1 LSPTI
6 SNAEDTGQLHLKN
19 ISKIDIII
27 KYNYY
32 YQNNS
37 NFTIFTIKSKVIIN
51 NMNKKVLLTGIS
63 GYIGNHCAV
72 ALLSHGYSVRGSVRS
87 LSKSN
92 QVIEAI
98 KKEIDPKD
106 NLEFCEL
113 DLLKDDGWDDAM
125 KGCDFVMHVA
135 SPFINIEPKD
145 ENEYIRPAVDGTMR
159 ALNAAKSAGIKRVV
173 LTSSM
178 VSMLENADKSIN
190 VDSESWTNVKAKN
203 VSAYA
208 KSKTLAERAAWDFIN
223 AQTDTTPMELSVVN
237 PGPVFGPTLTGD
249 LSGASMGMFK
259 QMILGKMPMVP
270 QAAINMSDVRDI
282 AKIHALALENEKAN
296 GKRFIVTT
304 EEPFAF
310 QEVAKIL
317 KSNGYDKVS
326 TRLAPNFL
334 LNFIGNFD
342 REAKSMRSF
351 IGKTYNGDVSVTM
364 KTFDWNPIP
373 FKKTVLDTA
382 ISIESYLN

>member
-1 LSPTI
+1 
-6 SNAEDTGQLHLKN
+6 
-19 ISKIDIII
+19 
-27 KYNYY
+27 
-32 YQNNS
+32 
-37 NFTIFTIKSKVIIN
+37 
-51 NMNKKVLLTGIS
+51 MNKKVLLTGIS

-72 ALLSHGYSVRGSVRS
+72 ELLKNGYSVRGSLRS
-87 LSKSN
+87 LSKS
-92 QVIEAI
+92 QKVIDAI

-125 KGCDFVMHVA
+125 KGCEFVMHVA

-223 AQTDTTPMELSVVN
+223 AQTDATPMELSVVN

-259 QMILGKMPMVP
+259 QMMSGKMPMVP

-304 EEPFAF
+304 KEPFAF

-351 IGKTYNGDVSVTM
+351 IGKTYNGDVSLTM

-382 ISIESYLN
+382 KSIESYLNKVD

>member
-1 LSPTI
+1 
-6 SNAEDTGQLHLKN
+6 
-19 ISKIDIII
+19 
-27 KYNYY
+27 
-32 YQNNS
+32 
-37 NFTIFTIKSKVIIN
+37 
-51 NMNKKVLLTGIS
+51 MNKKVLLTGIS

-72 ALLSHGYSVRGSVRS
+72 ELLKNGYSVRGSLRN
-87 LSKSN
+87 LSKS
-92 QVIEAI
+92 QKVINAI
-98 KKEIDPKD
+98 KKEVDPKD

-113 DLLKDDGWDDAM
+113 DLLSDDGWDDAM
-125 KGCDFVMHVA
+125 KGCEFVMHVS

-159 ALNAAKSAGIKRVV
+159 ALRAAKSAGIKRVV

-178 VSMLENADKSIN
+178 VSMLESADKSIK

-203 VSAYA
+203 VSSYA
-208 KSKTLAERAAWDFIN
+208 KSKTLAEQAAWDFIN
-223 AQTDTTPMELSVVN
+223 AQKDTPKMELAVVN
-237 PGPVFGPTLTGD
+237 PGPVFGPSLSGD
-249 LSGASMGMFK
+249 LTGASMGMFTNML
-259 QMILGKMPMVP
+259 QGKMPMIP
-270 QAAINMSDVRDI
+270 QASINMSDVRDI
-282 AKIHALALENEKAN
+282 AKIHVLALENEKAD

-326 TRLAPNFL
+326 TKLAPNFL
-334 LNFIGNFD
+334 LKLLGNID

-351 IGKTYNGDVSVTM
+351 IGKTYNGDVSLTK

-382 ISIESYLN
+382 KSIESYLNQN

>member
-1 LSPTI
+1 MDDFFFVVLYI
-6 SNAEDTGQLHLKN
+6 HNAN
-19 ISKIDIII
+19 IVKQNGRYKYFIIFAID
-27 KYNYY
+27 
-32 YQNNS
+32 
-37 NFTIFTIKSKVIIN
+37 SKVIIN
-51 NMNKKVLLTGIS
+51 HMNKKVLLTGIS

-72 ALLSHGYSVRGSVRS
+72 ELLKNGYSVRGSLTS
-87 LSKSN
+87 LSKS
-92 QVIEAI
+92 QKVIDAI

-125 KGCDFVMHVA
+125 KGCEFVMHVA
-135 SPFINIEPKD
+135 SPYINIEPKD

-223 AQTDTTPMELSVVN
+223 AQTDATPMELSVVN

-259 QMILGKMPMVP
+259 QMMSGKMPMVP

-282 AKIHALALENEKAN
+282 AKIHVLALENENAN

-310 QEVAKIL
+310 QDVAKIL

-351 IGKTYNGDVSVTM
+351 IGKTYNGDVSLTM

-382 ISIESYLN
+382 KSIESYLNKVD